1 MVGTPPADA
10 SSIRDLAAE
19 HGLNVDESSII
30 VNDAGLDFRV
40 AIAQATNGETWVV
53 RMPRRHH
60 VLERAAIEE
69 RLLRAVAPYL
79 SAHVPDW
86 RIVSERL
93 IAYPLLPGIPG
104 LTLDDSGSPVWAY
117 DIASSTYATSLGD
130 LLSEL
135 HAIDASEVRGTGIEV
150 RAPSD
155 VREKWRADIDTVNAE
170 FEIAHHLS
178 SRWHAWLADDTFW
191 PDWSVLT
198 HGEIYPAHTLLKGE
212 HITGVLDWTAAEVGD
227 PARDFMFQQAFAPQ
241 ETFDLTVRRYIENGG
256 RVWPR
261 LADHCAEMFATS
273 PFGYGLFAL
282 MTGERERRSSA
293 EALLNPASQ

>member
-1 MVGTPPADA
+1 MVDTPPADA
-10 SSIRDLAAE
+10 ASIRDLAAE
-19 HGLNVDESSII
+19 HGLDVDESSII

-40 AIAQATNGETWVV
+40 AIARTTDGRTWVV
-53 RMPRRHH
+53 RMPRRQD
-60 VLERAAIEE
+60 VLERAAVEE
-69 RLLRAVAPYL
+69 RLLRAVAPHL

-86 RIVSERL
+86 RIVSEQL
-93 IAYPLLPGIPG
+93 IAYPLLPGKPG
-104 LTLDDSGSPVWAY
+104 LALDDSGSPVWAY

-135 HAIDASEVRGTGIEV
+135 HSIDASEVRATGIEV
-150 RAPSD
+150 RTPSD
-155 VREKWRADIDTVNAE
+155 VREKWRADIDTVSAE
-170 FEIAHHLS
+170 FEIAQSLS

-198 HGEIYPAHTLLKGE
+198 HGEIYPAHTLLEGE
-212 HITGVLDWTAAEVGD
+212 RITGVLDWTTAEVGD
-227 PARDFMFQQAFAPQ
+227 PARDFMVQQAFAPP

-273 PFGYGLFAL
+273 PLGYGLFAL
-282 MTGERERRSSA
+282 MTGEHEHRNTA